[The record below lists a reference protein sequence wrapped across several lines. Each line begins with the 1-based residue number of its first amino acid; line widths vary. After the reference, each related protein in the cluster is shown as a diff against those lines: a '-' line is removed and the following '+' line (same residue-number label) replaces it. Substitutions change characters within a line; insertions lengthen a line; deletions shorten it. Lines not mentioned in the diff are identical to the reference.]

1 MAEHYPRWQKM
12 TIKRLMSERR
22 VLLLSG
28 PRQSGKTTLAR
39 ELESD
44 QTEYRSL
51 DDNTLR
57 EAAESDPQ
65 GFVKCNTKTLII
77 DEVQLT
83 PSLLPAI
90 KKAVDENTR
99 PGQYLLTGSANIQSL
114 PLVRESLAG
123 RIANI
128 RLRPL
133 AWGEVKKV
141 APRFIESAFMQSFSR
156 SFTLY
161 DRDALMELALCGGF
175 PEPIRL
181 QDRGRRRWH
190 TDYINAILERDL
202 KEIAR
207 IHRKNAMREL
217 VNILAAWSGK
227 FMDISAIGSGLSIQR
242 PTIESYV
249 NALETLYLVER
260 IYPWTKTDY
269 SRVGKQSKLFMA
281 DSGLMATLLRWKM
294 DQVRFDPDRSGNLME
309 TFAFNEI
316 MAQVDAADGLYE
328 IFHYRDREKREID
341 FLIEREDN
349 ALLGIEVKAG
359 SAVGK
364 NDFNHLKWFKN
375 NIATPQKFIGIILY
389 TGEIAVS
396 FGDNLWAVPFGLL
409 WSKG

>member
-1 MAEHYPRWQKM
+1 MAKRYPRWQKK
-12 TIKRLMSERR
+12 TIKQLMSERR

-44 QTEYRSL
+44 QTEYRTL
-51 DDNTLR
+51 DDSTLR
-57 EAAESDPQ
+57 EAAENDPQ
-65 GFVKCNTKTLII
+65 GFIKRSTNTMII

-90 KKAVDENTR
+90 KKAVDEDTR

-114 PLVRESLAG
+114 PTVRESLAG
-123 RIANI
+123 RIAKI

-133 AWGEVKKV
+133 AQGEVKKI
-141 APRFIESAFMQSFSR
+141 APRFIEFAFKQSFSR
-156 SFTLY
+156 SYTHY
-161 DRDALMELALCGGF
+161 DRDALLEMAFRGGF
-175 PEPIRL
+175 PEPMIL

-190 TDYINAILERDL
+190 TDYISAILERDL
-202 KEIAR
+202 KEITK

-217 VNILAAWSGK
+217 VNILAAWSAK
-227 FMDISAIGSGLSIQR
+227 FMDLSAIGSGLSIQR
-242 PTIESYV
+242 STIESYI

-269 SRVGKQSKLFMA
+269 ARVGKQSRLFMV
-281 DSGLMATLLRWKM
+281 DSGLMTTLLRWKM
-294 DQVRFDPDRSGNLME
+294 DQVRFDSDRSGKLME

-316 MAQVDAADGLYE
+316 MAQVEAGDGLYE
-328 IFHYRDREKREID
+328 LFHYRDREKREID

-349 ALLGIEVKAG
+349 ALLGIEIKAG
-359 SAVGK
+359 SAIGK
-364 NDFNHLKWFKN
+364 NDFKHMKWFQNNLAKN
-375 NIATPQKFIGIILY
+375 QTFIGLILY
-389 TGEIAVS
+389 TGEFPAS

-409 WSKG
+409 WS

>member
-1 MAEHYPRWQKM
+1 MAERYPRWQKK
-12 TIKRLMSERR
+12 TIKQLMSERR

-44 QTEYRSL
+44 QTEYRTL
-51 DDNTLR
+51 DDSTLR
-57 EAAESDPQ
+57 EAAENDPQ
-65 GFVKCNTKTLII
+65 GFIKRGTDTMII

-90 KKAVDENTR
+90 KKAVDKDTR

-114 PLVRESLAG
+114 PTVRESLAG
-123 RIANI
+123 RIAKI

-133 AWGEVKKV
+133 AQGEVKKI
-141 APRFIESAFMQSFSR
+141 APRFIESAFKQSFSR
-156 SFTLY
+156 SYTHY
-161 DRDALMELALCGGF
+161 DRDALLEMAFRGGF
-175 PEPIRL
+175 PEPMIL

-190 TDYINAILERDL
+190 TDYISAILERDL
-202 KEIAR
+202 KEITK

-217 VNILAAWSGK
+217 VNILAAWSAK
-227 FMDISAIGSGLSIQR
+227 FMDLSAIGSGLSIKR
-242 PTIESYV
+242 PTIESYI

-269 SRVGKQSKLFMA
+269 ARVGKQSRLFMV
-281 DSGLMATLLRWKM
+281 DSGLMTTLLRWKM
-294 DQVRFDPDRSGNLME
+294 DQVRFDSDRSGKLME

-316 MAQVDAADGLYE
+316 MTQVEAGDGLYE
-328 IFHYRDREKREID
+328 LFHYRDREKREID

-349 ALLGIEVKAG
+349 ALLGIEIKAG
-359 SAVGK
+359 SAIGK
-364 NDFNHLKWFKN
+364 NDFKHMKWFQNNLVKN
-375 NIATPQKFIGIILY
+375 QTFIGLILY
-389 TGEIAVS
+389 TGEFPAS

-409 WSKG
+409 WS